1 MGCEVKGEREKKYPP
16 NEREKAEKCRQGG
29 TKRESFWKSSSRV
42 RESGEREENTM
53 VKTERRKKIWSE
65 MLPTKIS
72 RLPDSLICFLACAG
86 GGREGC
92 VKYAGKK
99 LRSELFTF

>member
-1 MGCEVKGEREKKYPP
+1 MNEKK
-16 NEREKAEKCRQGG
+16 NTLQTSEKKLKSAARVERKERAFGG
-29 TKRESFWKSSSRV
+29 AAPECC
-42 RESGEREENTM
+42 ESGEREENTM
-53 VKTERRKKIWSE
+53 VKTERRKKIWSK

-99 LRSELFTF
+99 LRGELFTF